1 VRNFSIGPLG
11 EHMNISVFRN
21 DKFIIA
27 VETPAG
33 KFKLFQ
39 ILCGRDGSIFVPFPY
54 YKHSSAQ
61 LSEETME
68 GGRKFPSDLS
78 VTGPLTMHRVKYTH
92 HVDGEAHFSQD
103 GKILTK
109 IRRRANS
116 LPSHGGHIFTVQ
128 LQGLDDFQRVKD
140 SDLTK
145 KDRVVVCMRLDA
157 DPTSLKLVAHLYQ
170 VSELAQRMWSPADC
184 GPWIRVVRDQRI
196 YAAAILAVGDN
207 ASPMSRLL
215 MLSFEVVPS
224 VFPNQPS
231 GFSFI
236 GAFDAPETALDHTKD
251 TSFLVLISPAANLP
265 EATQRFGAVDLPGS
279 DF

>member
-1 VRNFSIGPLG
+1 
-11 EHMNISVFRN
+11 MNIRVFRN

-39 ILCGRDGSIFVPFPY
+39 ILCARDGTIFVPFPY

-61 LSEETME
+61 LSEETIE

-78 VTGPLTMHRVKYTH
+78 VSGPLTMHRVKYTH

-128 LQGLDDFQRVKD
+128 LQGLADFQKVKD
-140 SDLTK
+140 SDLAK
-145 KDRVVVCMRLDA
+145 KDRAVICMRLESE
-157 DPTSLKLVAHLYQ
+157 PTSLKLVGHVYSA
-170 VSELAQRMWSPADC
+170 SELSQRMSFPVDC
-184 GPWIRVVRDQRI
+184 GPWIRVVRDQHA
-196 YAAAILAVGDN
+196 YAAAILAVGDSEN
-207 ASPMSRLL
+207 PTDRLL
-215 MLSFEVVPS
+215 TLSFEKVPS

-236 GAFDAPETALDHTKD
+236 GGFDAPETAFDHTRD

-265 EATQRFGAVDLPGS
+265 EATQRFGTVDLYGADS
-279 DF
+279 